1 MHAFLG
7 LGVFPCRFG
16 FGFGVR
22 FVGMS
27 VSAGVMDLAVVA
39 AAVSVVV
46 IRCHS
51 AVLYRRPRMMMDRA
65 LCRFPGL
72 LVGEQHGLPMPMTLT
87 IMIVSGLE
95 IGEIEECAVVESG
108 HGGWGFGLGLGP
120 GLGLGFPFR
129 RGF

>member
-1 MHAFLG
+1 
-7 LGVFPCRFG
+7 
-16 FGFGVR
+16 
-22 FVGMS
+22 
-27 VSAGVMDLAVVA
+27 MDLAVVA

-51 AVLYRRPRMMMDRA
+51 TVLYRRPRMMMDRA